1 MAALKILIA
10 DDSAQIRMMVRGA
23 LENLGYEFV
32 EAVDGADA
40 LDKVIAEQPDLMLLD
55 ITMPELDGFE
65 VLDFMSSRAE
75 CAKTKV
81 LLLTGSTD
89 AGNEEYGYTMGA
101 LGYIVKPFVPE
112 DLRTAVARALTS
124 PW

>member
-1 MAALKILIA
+1 VKILIA

-23 LENLGYEFV
+23 LADLGYDFV

-65 VLDFMSSRAE
+65 VLQFMSGRPE
-75 CAKTKV
+75 CSKTKV
-81 LLLTGSTD
+81 LMLTGSTD
-89 AGNEEYGYTMGA
+89 SGNEQYGYTMGA
-101 LGYIVKPFVPE
+101 LGYIVKPFDPE
-112 DLRTAVARALTS
+112 NLRTAVSRALSS